1 MSKFIKMQKNND
13 HYNNDAEIND
23 RNCDNTEVKGSNT
36 DRNDIIDRNDNT
48 DLSVEVTEDDIKQH
62 NAPSGAP
69 SWLFGSTIET
79 LIGCKS
85 KAKKKIKKI
94 DNNRDYTKP
103 ITICITG
110 ERYTNYFTDKITEVL
125 KKYITQVETDYL
137 LNYKVKHDKVLDD
150 DASTNYEVANKDIDN
165 SSDYKLMEDDKKTN
179 NNIPVIKCIF
189 GDCSGVDTSAA
200 EVCGKLG
207 IQYEI
212 HKADWSKYGLS
223 AGPKRNKQM
232 INLLNKKT
240 DIVLAFHR
248 NISESKG
255 TINTINL
262 AKKKGVEVKLYNR

>member
-13 HYNNDAEIND
+13 HYNNDAEMKNQDDND
-23 RNCDNTEVKGSNT
+23 YQ
-36 DRNDIIDRNDNT
+36 
-48 DLSVEVTEDDIKQH
+48 SVEVTEDDIKHH

-69 SWLFGSTIET
+69 SWLFGSTVET
-79 LIGCKS
+79 LIGYSRNKS

-94 DNNRDYTKP
+94 DSNIDYTKP

-125 KKYITQVETDYL
+125 KEHITQIETDYL
-137 LNYKVKHDKVLDD
+137 LNYKVKHDKVFDNDD
-150 DASTNYEVANKDIDN
+150 STNYDVANKDIDN

-179 NNIPVIKCIF
+179 NKINIPVIKCIF
-189 GDCSGVDTSAA
+189 GECSGVDTSAA
-200 EVCGKLG
+200 EVCEKLRVS
-207 IQYEI
+207 YEI
-212 HKADWSKYGLS
+212 YKADWSKYGLS

-262 AKKKGVEVKLYNR
+262 AKKKGIEVKLYDR